1 MIGETTSQSHGR
13 HSRSHSG
20 SEAGA
25 ELQCLQVG
33 VEFETET
40 QTLLTAS
47 VCCSEHYRLL
57 SHTPLHPRLTIVR
70 VILLVRVNITSY
82 TISDNHLTHVTHVVW
97 KNDSLGQM

>member
-1 MIGETTSQSHGR
+1 M
-13 HSRSHSG
+13 
-20 SEAGA
+20 
-25 ELQCLQVG
+25 QVG

-70 VILLVRVNITSY
+70 VSLLLRVTITSY
-82 TISDNHLTHVTHVVW
+82 ITTDNNVTPVTAVVW
-97 KNDSLGQM
+97 LPQQRVN

>member
-1 MIGETTSQSHGR
+1 MRGETTSQSHGR

-70 VILLVRVNITSY
+70 VSLLLRVTITSY
-82 TISDNHLTHVTHVVW
+82 ITTDNNVTPVTTVVW
-97 KNDSLGQM
+97 LPQQRVN

>member
-70 VILLVRVNITSY
+70 VSLLLRVTITSY
-82 TISDNHLTHVTHVVW
+82 ITTDNNVTPVTTVVW
-97 KNDSLGQM
+97 LPQQRVN

>member
-1 MIGETTSQSHGR
+1 MRLVVVEG
-13 HSRSHSG
+13 
-20 SEAGA
+20 
-25 ELQCLQVG
+25 ELQCLQDG
-33 VEFETET
+33 AELETET

-82 TISDNHLTHVTHVVW
+82 TIPDNHLTHVTHVVW
-97 KNDSLGQM
+97 KKDSLGQM

>member
-33 VEFETET
+33 AELETET

-70 VILLVRVNITSY
+70 VILLVRVNITSH
-82 TISDNHLTHVTHVVW
+82 TD
-97 KNDSLGQM
+97 

>member
-70 VILLVRVNITSY
+70 VSLLLRVTITSY
-82 TISDNHLTHVTHVVW
+82 ITTDNNVTPVTPVVW
-97 KNDSLGQM
+97 LPQQRVN